1 MIPSGWINSSSSLL
15 GEGEG
20 GRGERRRGEEEEDG
34 QKDKEG
40 TERGVILNLVD
51 CITPNVPMSDLCLLD
66 VLGKYLL

>member
-40 TERGVILNLVD
+40 TERRGEL
-51 CITPNVPMSDLCLLD
+51 
-66 VLGKYLL
+66 YLT